1 MEECKLNYIYILF
14 GFHSFL
20 ISQLQH
26 EEQKVAIHN
35 SCWSFFIDVLS
46 QHCFGL
52 ENIFPDHELVKYL
65 LDSVFPLS
73 STKCSEL
80 VMHKFLQY
88 HKEKSP
94 QIQSIM
100 VKMLLRYE

>member
-1 MEECKLNYIYILF
+1 ML
-14 GFHSFL
+14 
-20 ISQLQH
+20 SQVLP
-26 EEQKVAIHN
+26 EQKYAIHN
-35 SCWSFFIDVLS
+35 SCWTFFIEVLS
-46 QHCFGL
+46 EHCFGL
-52 ENIFPDHELVKYL
+52 EYTFPDRDLVSRL

-73 STKCSEL
+73 SIKRSEP